1 MRHLCFVSLILTLC
15 LPLSSAV
22 DVILT
27 SESLNQRFRI
37 GLTSKAFVGELT
49 FDLGSEEIL
58 TAISLGPFHFGQ
70 TRLVLKNTRIAHLR
84 SKSFVETRL
93 ETRKGIFSFFH
104 SDGGTIGIGG
114 ERGAF
119 KALIINL
126 PRTRSSSIFP
136 DRQTQGVS
144 GYLHYKQGPIVLTL
158 TGSEFT
164 PITLGVSAT
173 ASVGSVT
180 MLSIVD
186 SSSYPYRLSV
196 TLGDKDIGT
205 NAEVSLG
212 PEPLYS
218 GKNQMLRY
226 RHHSWGLKSVGI
238 YRLSFDYRLTL
249 TTNAALI
256 RRRGVDLRLSAQR
269 ASIRVTL
276 GWKERSGWY
285 GELSTPVGKVQ
296 VGLGVFAYEFTHRFE
311 WGEIILGLSKKGAVT
326 VIYRRIFTIDQRE

>member
-27 SESLNQRFRI
+27 SESLNQRLRL

-49 FDLGSEEIL
+49 FDLGSEEIF
-58 TAISLGPFHFGQ
+58 TAISLGPFRLGQ
-70 TRLVLKNTRIAHLR
+70 TRLVLKNTRLVALR
-84 SKSFVETRL
+84 SASFVETRL
-93 ETRKGIFSFFH
+93 ETSSGIFSFFH
-104 SDGGTIGIGG
+104 SDGGTIGVGG

-126 PRTRSSSIFP
+126 PRVQSSTIFLSP
-136 DRQTQGVS
+136 QNQGVS
-144 GYLHYKQGPIVLTL
+144 GYLHYKQGPIILTL
-158 TGSEFT
+158 TGSEYT

-173 ASVGSVT
+173 ATVGSVT
-180 MLSIVD
+180 VLSIVD

-196 TLGDKDIGT
+196 TLGEKDIGT

-218 GKNQMLRY
+218 GKSQPLRY
-226 RHHSWGLKSVGI
+226 RHHSWAMKSIGI
-238 YRLSFDYRLTL
+238 YRLSVDYRLTL

-256 RRRGVDLRLSAQR
+256 QRREVDLRLSAQR
-269 ASIRVTL
+269 ASVRVTL

-285 GELSTPVGKVQ
+285 GELTTPVGNVQ

-326 VIYRRIFTIDQRE
+326 VIYRRIFTIDQRG